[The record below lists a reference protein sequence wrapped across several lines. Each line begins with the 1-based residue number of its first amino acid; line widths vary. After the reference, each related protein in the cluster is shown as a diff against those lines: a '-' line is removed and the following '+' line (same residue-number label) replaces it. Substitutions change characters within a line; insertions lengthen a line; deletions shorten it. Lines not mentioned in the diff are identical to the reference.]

1 MVGKETKK
9 KKKTKSE
16 RGKTTTTGDVCEGR
30 YGRYKKGG
38 NGLEV
43 TPSL

>member
-9 KKKTKSE
+9 IPKSE
-16 RGKTTTTGDVCEGR
+16 RGKTTKSGDVCEAVGS
-30 YGRYKKGG
+30 YERYKKGG

-43 TPSL
+43 PHFL

>member
-9 KKKTKSE
+9 NSKSE
-16 RGKTTTTGDVCEGR
+16 RGQTTKTGDVCEGS
-30 YGRYKKGG
+30 YGIYKKGG